1 MAERDEVPRGGVP
14 VGEIMID
21 DPVSIPPGMPTTQAI
36 KLMREKQIGAL
47 PVVRE
52 GQLVGI
58 ITESD
63 FIEIAGQLL
72 NENLDEP
79 PSADGS
85 IPSPEAST

>member
-1 MAERDEVPRGGVP
+1 
-14 VGEIMID
+14 
-21 DPVSIPPGMPTTQAI
+21 
-36 KLMREKQIGAL
+36 
-47 PVVRE
+47 VRE

-85 IPSPEAST
+85 IPSPEVST